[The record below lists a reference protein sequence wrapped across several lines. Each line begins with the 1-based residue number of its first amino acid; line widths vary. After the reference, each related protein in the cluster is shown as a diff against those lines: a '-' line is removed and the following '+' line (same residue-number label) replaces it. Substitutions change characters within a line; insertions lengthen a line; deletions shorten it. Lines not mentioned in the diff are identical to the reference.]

1 MGTVKTEGI
10 IIKEVKYGDS
20 DKIYTLFTKEFGKIS
35 AKAKGVC
42 SPESRLMHG
51 TNFLCYSKF
60 ILYQYPKSYMIS
72 QCDVIHNFYQLSED
86 NVKVSY
92 AAYFADLINELS
104 AENEPHEAVL
114 RLFLNSLYL
123 LKEGKKPE
131 QLIKFVF
138 ELRLMCES
146 GYAPD
151 LTESGGT
158 LGYFDIA
165 QGKLVGYDSLNRI
178 RMLELSAAEIRAMQY
193 VINADEKSIFSFTCG
208 DELLS
213 RLNEISKNYLLYHL
227 EKTPKTLKFLE
238 DIKNI

>member
-1 MGTVKTEGI
+1 MATVKAEGI

-42 SPESRLMHG
+42 SPKSRLMHG

-60 ILYQYPKSYMIS
+60 ILYRYPKTYFIS
-72 QCDVIHNFYQLSED
+72 QCDVIHNFYQLSTDIE
-86 NVKVSY
+86 KVSY

-123 LKEGKKPE
+123 LKEGKKPK

-146 GYAPD
+146 GYTPD
-151 LTESGGT
+151 LTNEESR
-158 LGYFDIA
+158 YFDIA
-165 QGKLVGYDSLNRI
+165 EGRMVKYDSLNRV
-178 RMLELSAAEIRAMQY
+178 RMIELSTSEIRAMQY
-193 VINADEKSIFSFTCG
+193 VINANEKSIFSFTCSN
-208 DELLS
+208 ELLA
-213 RLNEISKNYLLYHL
+213 RLNEISKNYLIYHL
-227 EKTPKTLKFLE
+227 EKIPKTLKFLE